1 MAQSL
6 PPSPPALESP
16 VPIREQGI
24 TVHRR
29 ETRLQIILPF
39 VGALLIVIGLTA
51 LPVLINDPQY
61 RLRVS
66 FVGDLLMT
74 LFVLCPMVVCL
85 AGLYFLVVLGIFG
98 MTVLH
103 RMAGTPLERLERIS
117 ARFATGLDGV
127 SKRVSDTA
135 ISFSASLA
143 PLYRLLS
150 IFDRDPEA

>member
-1 MAQSL
+1 MAQSIPPV
-6 PPSPPALESP
+6 PPSLELP
-16 VPIREQGI
+16 VPVREQGI

-29 ETRLQIILPF
+29 ETRMQIILPF
-39 VGALLIVIGLTA
+39 MGALLIVIGLTV

-74 LFVLCPMVVCL
+74 LFVLCPAVLCVAVV
-85 AGLYFLVVLGIFG
+85 YFVVVLGIFG
-98 MTVLH
+98 MTLLH

-117 ARFATGLDGV
+117 ARFAAGLDGV
-127 SKRVSDTA
+127 SKRVSNTA
-135 ISFSASLA
+135 VSWSASLA
-143 PLYRLLS
+143 PLYRILS

>member
-1 MAQSL
+1 MAQSVPPLPAPLETPL
-6 PPSPPALESP
+6 PPRESG
-16 VPIREQGI
+16 QAA
-24 TVHRR
+24 HQR
-29 ETRLQIILPF
+29 ETRMHIILPF
-39 VGALLIVIGLTA
+39 LGAVLAVLFLTA

-74 LFVLCPMVVCL
+74 LFVLCPAVLCMMVV
-85 AGLYFLVVLGIFG
+85 YFVVVLSIFG

-103 RMAGTPLERLERIS
+103 RMAGTPLERLEQIS

-127 SKRVSDTA
+127 SQRVNNIA
-135 ISFSASLA
+135 ISWSASLA
-143 PLYRLLS
+143 SVYRVLS